1 MSDGKKQYDRINFIV
16 DPELRQMIKRWRHK
30 QEIDT
35 EGEAVRELLR
45 RQLQAE
51 QTAA

>member
-1 MSDGKKQYDRINFIV
+1 MSDAKKPIERINFIV
-16 DPELRQMIKRWRHK
+16 DPELRQMIKRWRHRN
-30 QEIDT
+30 EIDT

-51 QTAA
+51 HVAA